1 MYKDEIQSVDDV
13 KYCSLSSVIK
23 YCYSQRQ
30 KHLGCSK
37 ICQQIERLILYH
49 DADKND
55 TTLDLYNWIA
65 KFDFKNCFK
74 LQSRACDQL
83 NIDENSIPALVEHH
97 KDLFIEEHWKRVLLF
112 EWYFYMLYG
121 NEYEYD
127 EFVQK
132 KNEYFVFCRIVLEWQ
147 TGFTKML
154 KQQ

>member
-1 MYKDEIQSVDDV
+1 M

-37 ICQQIERLILYH
+37 ICQQIEWLILYH

-55 TTLDLYNWIA
+55 TTLDLYNRVA

-83 NIDENSIPALVEHH
+83 DIDENSIPTLLEHH

-112 EWYFYMLYG
+112 NSNCDGLNDVCPCLAPRVLNKEDFKHLSHQH
-121 NEYEYD
+121 
-127 EFVQK
+127 QK
-132 KNEYFVFCRIVLEWQ
+132 KRSKLNSLNNYADGDFKLFGQR
-147 TGFTKML
+147 
-154 KQQ
+154 